1 MSDKDRFL
9 DMIVRGGVKE
19 TKRKLKKGLIR
30 RDEPIDLE
38 KELRDAKKEIGDN
51 MEVRNLGIT
60 DDDLRDV
67 IKKVSAQHKLQVKLG
82 DGTVITPEPGEKMSV
97 MDRATSFVLS
107 KATPSPRGVLYDSIK
122 SIMKAQAQKDIQSGT
137 VVVPVDVRGYATKV
151 LNNSKH
157 IPGLRLKL
165 EDYMDIIREIC
176 EEFSLEM
183 KEDEH
188 DA

>member
-9 DMIVRGGVKE
+9 DMIVRGGIKE

-30 RDEPIDLE
+30 RDEPVDLE

-51 MEVRNLGIT
+51 MEVRKLGIT
-60 DDDLRDV
+60 DDDLREV
-67 IKKVSAQHKLQVKLG
+67 IKKVSAQHKLQVKLA
-82 DGTVITPEPGEKMSV
+82 DGTVITPEPAEKMSL
-97 MDRATSFVLS
+97 MDRATTFVMS
-107 KATPSPRGVLYDSIK
+107 RATPSPRGVLYDSVK
-122 SIMKAQAQKDIQSGT
+122 SVLRAQAQKDIQNGS
-137 VVVPVDVRGYATKV
+137 VIVPVDVKGYATKV
-151 LNNSKH
+151 MDNSKH

-165 EDYMDIIREIC
+165 EDYIDMVREIC

-188 DA
+188 EA

>member
-157 IPGLRLKL
+157 IPW
-165 EDYMDIIREIC
+165 
-176 EEFSLEM
+176 
-183 KEDEH
+183 
-188 DA
+188 

>member
-9 DMIVRGGVKE
+9 DMIVKGGVKE

-67 IKKVSAQHKLQVKLG
+67 IKKVSAQHKLQVKLA
-82 DGTVITPEPGEKMSV
+82 DGTVITPEPGEKMSA

-107 KATPSPRGVLYDSIK
+107 KATPSSRGVLYDSIK